1 MSSRVHA
8 RVDIAAPPAAVF
20 AFFDDLAN
28 ASVLV
33 PNLVEVTMVESLSNG
48 GRRVEYATEG
58 RDGTRHLASS
68 EHIVYE
74 APHRTVTRSVSS
86 GVATIATIATI
97 ATRAFVT
104 VPGGTRVVATIEW
117 DVAIRYVS
125 RLVSAPLRGPYRRAL
140 RDTLASAAAAFAAR

>member
-1 MSSRVHA
+1 VSSRVHA

-48 GRRVEYATEG
+48 GRRVEYATKG

-86 GVATIATIATI
+86 GVATIAI
-97 ATRAFVT
+97 RAFVT

-140 RDTLASAAAAFAAR
+140 RDTLAGAAAAFAAR

>member
-1 MSSRVHA
+1 VSSRVHA
-8 RVDIAAPPAAVF
+8 RVDIAAPPIAVF

-33 PNLVEVTMVESLSNG
+33 PNLVEVTNVEALSTG

-68 EHIVYE
+68 EHVVYE
-74 APHRTVTRSVSS
+74 PPHRTVTRSVQS
-86 GVATIATIATI
+86 GVATT
-97 ATRAFVT
+97 ATREFVA

-117 DVAIRYVS
+117 DVPIRYVS

-140 RDTLASAAAAFAAR
+140 RDSLDGAATALAAR